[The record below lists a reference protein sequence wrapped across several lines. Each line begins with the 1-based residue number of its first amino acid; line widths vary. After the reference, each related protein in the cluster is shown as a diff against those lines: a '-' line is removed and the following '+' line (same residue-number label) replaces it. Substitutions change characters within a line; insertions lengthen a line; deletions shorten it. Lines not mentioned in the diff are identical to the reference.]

1 MTEYE
6 KTLRLPYLYFFS
18 MFTGASVLIAVGAPF
33 TLFLTELGFGSDRI
47 GILGGLMP
55 FCQILGIA
63 FLPLVM
69 KFGCKAVAIIAF
81 TTRYV
86 FLGLFLSVPIL
97 IPDLNAVFY
106 VLFLAMVLFSLSRT
120 IAEVAFV
127 PWSQEII
134 PQSIRGS
141 ISGKISIFYM
151 ATGLIV
157 SYLTKIWLDSSDELQ
172 RFYPLFIIAIFLGIL
187 GAIALKGLGGGNV
200 TQPAVRGF
208 TAIKGVY
215 EPIKDRNFQLFLVSS
230 GTQYTV
236 FLIINLFLMLYFK
249 ERFGTPAGQLVLMAS
264 VLLIGSA
271 IGSYMSGWLVD
282 RNGSRGVRLSLQ
294 LFQILL
300 LVAVAMIPADFTA
313 TPLFIG
319 TIFLVFGVLFGGSIT
334 AGNVYLLNYVP
345 TESKESYMA
354 LSYSIDGLIGGSAI
368 FSAGF
373 LLNVLKGSSV
383 ITSVI
388 GAYEVLFIICAGV
401 ILISTLT
408 YYFLLEEEA
417 TGVRDFL
424 KQFYVGNPLGVL
436 WGIHRYGHQTSEER
450 RLDLT
455 HKFGGAGSVLAREEL
470 LNALHDPSFDVR
482 YEAIVAL
489 GHLPNS
495 KSVVLALEK
504 MLAYDGLVELQYAA
518 LTSLG
523 RIKAIQ
529 SGAKIANFL
538 TVDNPLLRAR
548 SIRTIGEIRDLNYV
562 QTIRSILANDTVV
575 DCRLAAI
582 SALGKFKD
590 HGSFAIMLTNYCE
603 FFSSRYSGSDEPRS
617 KVILLALSKIL
628 NQEGA
633 FSKAWRREEKNSG
646 SSLPKLIYAMSDAS
660 KQIKNYSTLTL
671 PAVIQTSYPASR
683 DDIINTFA
691 FIQSLKPLL
700 CQSNHVNSKLIVLM
714 LDSTKDII
722 NPHPAL
728 LILLAVTILPILKEK
743 SLTALPSDRS

>member
-1 MTEYE
+1 MTDYE

-18 MFTGASVLIAVGAPF
+18 MFTGASVIMAVGAPF
-33 TLFLTELGFGSDRI
+33 TLFLTELGFGPDKI
-47 GILGGLMP
+47 GVLGGIMP
-55 FCQILGIA
+55 FCQVFGIA
-63 FLPLVM
+63 FLPLIL
-69 KFGCKAVAIIAF
+69 KFGCKAIATIAF
-81 TTRYV
+81 TMRYV
-86 FLGLFLSVPIL
+86 FIGLFLSVPL
-97 IPDLNAVFY
+97 LVPNLNAVFY
-106 VLFLAMVLFSLSRT
+106 VLFLAMALFSLSRT

-157 SYLTKIWLDSSDELQ
+157 SYLTKVWLDSSDELQ
-172 RFYPLFIIAIFLGIL
+172 RFYPLFIIAILVGIV
-187 GAIALKGLGGGNV
+187 GAIALQGLGGGSV
-200 TQPAVRGF
+200 REPTVRGL
-208 TAIKGVY
+208 TAIKRVY

-249 ERFGTPAGQLVLMAS
+249 ERFGTAAGQLVLMTS
-264 VLLIGSA
+264 LLLIGSA
-271 IGSYMSGWLVD
+271 IGSYIGGWLVD

-294 LFQILL
+294 LLQIFLL
-300 LVAVAMIPADFTA
+300 ASIAIIPADFVA
-313 TPLFIG
+313 TPQFIG
-319 TIFLVFGVLFGGSIT
+319 TIFLAFGVLFGGSIT

-354 LSYSIDGLIGGSAI
+354 LSYSIDGVIGGSAT
-368 FSAGF
+368 FAAGF
-373 LLNVLKGSSV
+373 LLDRLKGSS
-383 ITSVI
+383 ITTSTI
-388 GAYEVLFIICAGV
+388 GAYEILFIICAAV
-401 ILISTLT
+401 IFISALT
-408 YYFLLEEEA
+408 YYFLLEENA
-417 TGVRDFL
+417 TSVRDFL
-424 KQFYVGNPLGVL
+424 KQFYAGNPLGVL

-470 LNALHDPSFDVR
+470 LDALHDPSFDVR

-504 MLAYDGLVELQYAA
+504 MLTYNGLVELQYAA

-523 RIKAIQ
+523 RIRATQ
-529 SGAKIANFL
+529 SGPKIATFL

-548 SIRTIGEIRDLNYV
+548 SIRTIGEIRDFNHL
-562 QTIRSILANDTVV
+562 QTIRSILANDTAV

-590 HGSFAIMLTNYCE
+590 RESFEIMLANYCA
-603 FFSSRYSGSDEPRS
+603 FFSANESSSDEPRS

-628 NQEGA
+628 NREGA
-633 FSKAWRREEKNSG
+633 FSKAWRREEKNPG
-646 SSLPKLIYAMSDAS
+646 SSLPKLINAMSDAS
-660 KQIKNYSTLTL
+660 KRTTSFSVLTFPEEL
-671 PAVIQTSYPASR
+671 HTSRNISR
-683 DDIINTFA
+683 NDITYILKVM
-691 FIQSLKPLL
+691 QDLKPLL
-700 CQSNHVNSKLIVLM
+700 RKSSHKDSNLISMILESAKEIV
-714 LDSTKDII
+714 

-728 LILLAVTILPILKEK
+728 LMLIAVTILPILKGK
-743 SLTALPSDRS
+743 SFGT